1 MLRFRQAILFIFLLS
16 SISACTAIDERAY
29 DTTFRINLAG
39 GLHSLDPAF
48 SKDLSTM
55 WCAQLLYNTLVETD
69 TNLQLQASLAKSWSV
84 DERQLNYTF
93 HLRQD
98 IYFHQHPLFPNH
110 KPRRLVAAD
119 VVFSFKRLID
129 PALASPGAWIFN
141 DKVIATN
148 PFEAPNDSTL
158 IIHLKQPFQPLLQML
173 SMPYCSV
180 VPHEVVNYYKED
192 FRSHPCGTGPFH
204 FVNWDEGANLL
215 LHKNPNYWEFENGNR
230 LPYLSGVQLSFFDA
244 KATEFLLFMQHKLD
258 FVNSIDASF
267 KDLVFYKNGLLKP
280 SFQKQFNLQKA
291 TYINTEYIG
300 ILLDTTS
307 TVLKSSPLKI
317 KQYRQAINYAIDRK
331 KILTNFRNGIGSVAN
346 KGFIP
351 EGMPGYFE
359 DAQYGYSYQPEKAKK
374 LLAQVGYDKNGNA
387 PAITIYTPDNYADIV
402 NFIAKELKEIGIPVV
417 VEVMQASIL
426 KQQMSAGELPMYR
439 AQWIGDYPDA
449 ETFLAVFLSTMPA
462 PPNYSRFKNKQFD
475 SWYKEAMQEEGSA
488 RLRLYR
494 KMDSLVISEA
504 PVIPLFYDEY
514 VHLYQKNI
522 IGLRS
527 NAMNRI
533 DLRRVKKN

>member
-1 MLRFRQAILFIFLLS
+1 MLRLSQAFLFSFFVW
-16 SISACTAIDERAY
+16 SIGACTAIDERAY
-29 DTTFRINLAG
+29 DHTFRMNLAG

-69 TNLQLQASLAKSWSV
+69 SNLHLKASIAYAWSV
-84 DERQLNYTF
+84 DASQLNYTF

-98 IYFHQHPLFPNH
+98 IYFHQHPLFPKH
-110 KPRRLVAAD
+110 QARKLVAGD

-129 PALASPGAWIFN
+129 PTLASPGAWIFN
-141 DKVIATN
+141 DKVTAVN
-148 PFEAPNDSTL
+148 PFEAINDSTF
-158 IIHLKQPFQPLLQML
+158 IIHLKQPFQPLLHML
-173 SMPYCSV
+173 SMPYCSI
-180 VPHEVVNYYKED
+180 VPYEVVNYYKED
-192 FRSHPCGTGPFH
+192 FRSHPCGTGPFQLIS
-204 FVNWDEGANLL
+204 WDEGANLL
-215 LHKNPNYWEFENGNR
+215 MHKNPNYWEYENGR
-230 LPYLSGVQLSFFDA
+230 RIPYLSGVQLSFFDT

-280 SFQKQFNLQKA
+280 SFQKQFNLQKS

-300 ILLDTTS
+300 FLSDTTS
-307 TVLKSSPLKI
+307 SVLKNNPLKK
-317 KQYRQAINYAIDRK
+317 KQYRQAINYAIDRN
-331 KILTNFRNGIGSVAN
+331 KIITNFRNGIGVAAT

-351 EGMPGYFE
+351 KGMPGYFE
-359 DAQYGYSYQPEKAKK
+359 DAQFGYSYQPEKAKQ
-374 LLAQVGYDKNGNA
+374 LLAQIGFDKKGNA
-387 PAITIYTPDNYADIV
+387 PPITIYTPDNYADIV

-426 KQQMSAGELPMYR
+426 KQQMSAGELPMFR

-449 ETFLAVFLSTMPA
+449 ETFLAVFLSSMPA
-462 PPNYSRFKNKQFD
+462 PPNYTRFKNKQFD
-475 SWYKEAMQEEGSA
+475 IWYKQAMQLEGAA
-488 RLRLYR
+488 RLALYR
-494 KMDSLVISEA
+494 KMDSIMIEEA

-514 VHLYQKNI
+514 VHLYQKKI
-522 IGLRS
+522 TGLRS

-533 DLRRVKKN
+533 DLKRVQKN